1 MAGNILEVDNIHTY
15 YGLAHILQGV
25 SSSLKEGEALALL
38 GRNGAGKTTTLKSI
52 MSLIPPRKGKILY
65 NGEDITGLP
74 PHLIAR
80 KGLSMVPEGRH
91 IFPAL
96 NVIEHLRVP
105 VSSSKVDRNTLL
117 MRVFNIFPELK
128 DRKKQHASALSGG
141 EQQMLVIA
149 RALMT
154 DPKVLLLDE
163 PMEGL
168 APKAVV
174 KVIES
179 LKIIQKEGVTILFAS
194 TNLERAF
201 RIAKRAYI
209 LEKGKVV
216 FHFTEDNLGNS
227 LEIQRRYLGVRE

>member
-1 MAGNILEVDNIHTY
+1 VGNLLEVNDIHSY
-15 YGLAHILQGV
+15 YGLAHILQGI
-25 SSSLKEGEALALL
+25 SLSIKKGEGVALL
-38 GRNGAGKTTTLKSI
+38 GRNGTGKTTTLKSI
-52 MSLIPPRKGKILY
+52 MSLIQPREGKILY
-65 NGEDITGLP
+65 DGGDITGLP
-74 PHLIAR
+74 PYLVAR

-105 VSSSKVDRNTLL
+105 VSSSIVGRDRLL
-117 MRVFNIFPELK
+117 SRVFNIFPELQE
-128 DRKKQHASALSGG
+128 RKKQSASALSGG

-154 DPKVLLLDE
+154 DPKLLLLDE

-168 APKAVV
+168 APKAVAR
-174 KVIES
+174 VIES
-179 LKIIQKEGVTILFAS
+179 MGVIQREGVTIFFAS
-194 TNLERAF
+194 ADLERAF

-209 LEKGKVV
+209 LEKGRVV
-216 FHFTEDNLGNS
+216 FHFTEDHMADS